1 MGQCCGAGDSQPSDH
16 EQAWPP
22 QTRHHKIYDPK
33 SMPDKNIGFEEG
45 TPAPPVPPP
54 LVPDAKAVYDLIEG
68 ENDVCPTCLEE
79 YTDDNP
85 KMTSECQHSFHL
97 VRLFI
102 DGTYILDREY
112 LFWCGVGRFSNRL
125 PRSRLCVCVC
135 VFFFFFFFCLALFLQ
150 ACIYEWLE
158 RSPYCPVCAQRMKL
172 PRLERAR
179 NHPPR
184 ENTNED
190 STHRSDP

>member
-97 VRLFI
+97 
-102 DGTYILDREY
+102 
-112 LFWCGVGRFSNRL
+112 
-125 PRSRLCVCVC
+125 
-135 VFFFFFFFCLALFLQ
+135 
-150 ACIYEWLE
+150 ACIYEW
-158 RSPYCPVCAQRMKL
+158 
-172 PRLERAR
+172 
-179 NHPPR
+179 
-184 ENTNED
+184 
-190 STHRSDP
+190 